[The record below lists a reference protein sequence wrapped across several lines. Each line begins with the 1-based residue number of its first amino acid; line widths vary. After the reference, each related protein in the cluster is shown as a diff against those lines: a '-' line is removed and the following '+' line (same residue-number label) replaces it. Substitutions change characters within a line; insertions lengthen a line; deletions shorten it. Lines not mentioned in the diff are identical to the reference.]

1 MTETKGKCQVWTKFF
16 FLMTWKLSFMWWNFF
31 YYIYDWNKMWTLH
44 KQMEK
49 VNLKLKFFFTWHE
62 TIVSWD
68 MKLFF
73 IYMTETFCVPW
84 WNKRKVLSCKK
95 FFFLMTD
102 ETIVS
107 WHENFFYYIWFKEV
121 FILNGLK
128 YFWIRETLIL
138 NLVERHEV
146 KTREYTNKLSCFTII
161 CVWVT

>member
-1 MTETKGKCQVWTKFF
+1 VWSWNYFFFHVSWNNSIMWWKIFLLYIWLKQNVDLPQTKGKCQLQT
-16 FLMTWKLSFMWWNFF
+16 
-31 YYIYDWNKMWTLH
+31 
-44 KQMEK
+44 
-49 VNLKLKFFFTWHE
+49 KFFFTWHE
-62 TIVSWD
+62 TIVSCD

-138 NLVERHEV
+138 NLVEIHELQ
-146 KTREYTNKLSCFTII
+146 TR
-161 CVWVT
+161 